1 MKSYLKILIIFCLVV
16 FLFLPVFA
24 DEQKL
29 EGPVNLKFGAMRI
42 GTSWY
47 IYAATYSNIL
57 EKTLPEGSTVE
68 VVPQGGG
75 IANPLAVSQGQ
86 CDLALSNVATAKWA
100 YDGIQMYEG
109 RPAKNIRALAGGL
122 NKVYVYLIFRED
134 FIKKAGL
141 DSFEK
146 ISEAEYPIHLICKP
160 EGSTAPPVA
169 RMILSEYGMDFDIIK
184 KWGGSVTQ
192 ISGGQIPAVMRDKR
206 ADIWVEVAPGG
217 HPAITEGMMTANL
230 RMVEVPEKVR
240 ESLAKYGLF
249 EEVVPANLF
258 KNQPYSFKTVSP
270 GTVII
275 ASSDMPDELAYVI
288 TKIICEHKEEVVA
301 VHASIKPFEPE
312 KAWMEDRI
320 GIPLH
325 PGAEK
330 YYKDKG
336 WMK

>member
-1 MKSYLKILIIFCLVV
+1 MKSYFKILIIFCLVAS
-16 FLFLPVFA
+16 LFLPVFA

-29 EGPVNLKFGAMRI
+29 ENPVNLKFGAMPI
-42 GTSWY
+42 GSSWY
-47 IYAATYSNIL
+47 IYAAAYSSIL
-57 EKTLPEGSTVE
+57 EKALPEGSKVE
-68 VVPQGGG
+68 VFPSGGG
-75 IANPLAVSQGQ
+75 IANPLAVAQGKA
-86 CDLALSNVATAKWA
+86 DIALSNVATAKWA

-109 RPAKNIRALAGGL
+109 RSAKNIRALAGGL

-134 FIKKAGL
+134 FIKKTSL

-146 ISEAEYPIHLICKP
+146 ISEAKYPVHLICKP
-160 EGSTAPPVA
+160 EGSTAPVIA
-169 RMILSEYGMDFDIIK
+169 RMILSEYGMDFDVIK
-184 KWGGSVTQ
+184 EWGGSVTQ
-192 ISGGQIPAVMRDKR
+192 VSGGQIPAVMRDGR
-206 ADIWVEVAPGG
+206 ADIWIEVAPGG
-217 HPAITEGMMTANL
+217 QPAIAEGMMTANL
-230 RMVEVPEKVR
+230 RMFEVPEKVR
-240 ESLAKYGLF
+240 KSLAKYGLF

-258 KNQPYSFKTVSP
+258 KNQPYSFKTISP

-288 TKIICEHKEEVVA
+288 TKIICEHKEDIVA
-301 VHASIKPFEPE
+301 VDASIKPFEPE

-320 GIPLH
+320 GISLH